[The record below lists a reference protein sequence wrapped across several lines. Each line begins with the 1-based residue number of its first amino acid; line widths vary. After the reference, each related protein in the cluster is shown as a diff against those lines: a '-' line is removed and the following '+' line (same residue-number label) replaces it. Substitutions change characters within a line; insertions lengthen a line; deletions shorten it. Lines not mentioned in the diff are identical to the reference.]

1 MSLELR
7 IRKHAPE
14 ILAGIGVVGV
24 VATTLSAIKAT
35 PKVYVLME
43 HNEEL
48 KNRALTPT
56 ETLMIALPNYR
67 NAIIFGGLTISAI
80 IGSSVLSFKRMESI
94 KELAATSYIL
104 LDTAFKE
111 YREQV
116 VEMFGEDVDQK
127 IAGGLFLKKHSNITR
142 DDVLFYEPITKRYF
156 EITHDEMAKAL
167 YELNREYAIKGEV
180 PLNYFLRLIG
190 LEETVTGNINGWN
203 AAMNWEFYGY
213 AWVDIEF
220 ERITLDDGLECLK
233 LKYILPP
240 DENYMLY

>member
-1 MSLELR
+1 MSFKLR
-7 IRKHAPE
+7 IRKHTPE

-24 VATTLSAIKAT
+24 LATTLSAIKVT
-35 PKVYVLME
+35 PKVYSLIE

-48 KNRALTPT
+48 KNRTLTPT

-67 NAIIFGGLTISAI
+67 NTIIFGGLTISAI
-80 IGSSVLSFKRMESI
+80 IGASVLSFKRIENI

-127 IAGGLFLKKHSNITR
+127 IAGGLFLKKHSNITKE
-142 DDVLFYEPITKRYF
+142 DVLFYEPITKRYF

-167 YELNREYAIKGEV
+167 YELNREYAIKGEA
-180 PLNYFLRLIG
+180 PLNYFLQLIG
-190 LEETVTGNINGWN
+190 LEGTVNGNINGWN

-213 AWVDIEF
+213 AWIDIEF